1 MDVKVVNSYEQLQ
14 DNACKNSNGGCS
26 HLCLRKP
33 GGYSCQCPTG
43 VKMKL
48 NGNGKECEALPSS
61 YLLIALRS
69 GIGRISLSTSEMFEV
84 VLPIDGVHGAVVLDF
99 HHAKNLL
106 FYADVN
112 SDAIKRVNMKNF
124 NDIKTIVSTSL
135 NTPNGIAVDWIA
147 DNLYWSDSA
156 LKMIEVSRLDG
167 QFRKTLLRDNLDD
180 VRSMILYKNLLFFA
194 DWGTSARI
202 ERSLLDGSD
211 RKVIINSDLG
221 FPTGT
226 LLWATKIKIVVYEK
240 LLSFICRSCDWLWNK
255 KTLLGRCFTRSRW
268 NVRFWWKGNKS
279 HLKRDDFTW

>member
-226 LLWATKIKIVVYEK
+226 LL
-240 LLSFICRSCDWLWNK
+240 
-255 KTLLGRCFTRSRW
+255 
-268 NVRFWWKGNKS
+268 
-279 HLKRDDFTW
+279 